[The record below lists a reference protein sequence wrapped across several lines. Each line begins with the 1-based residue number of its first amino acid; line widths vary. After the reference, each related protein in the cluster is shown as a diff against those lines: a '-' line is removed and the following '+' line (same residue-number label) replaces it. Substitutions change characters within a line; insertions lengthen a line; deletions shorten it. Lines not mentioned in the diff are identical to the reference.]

1 MNREEEI
8 TKILNARPQRQE
20 QNVNSK
26 TTSKPVRRTL
36 DVNKYSLSS
45 ENASP
50 VEIAAKSAMFLLDK
64 VLEIESNPESGKEE
78 YEQLNAYR
86 MNAAAINQSVNA
98 YANAKRAELE
108 EAEMLSGKKYE
119 LERERI
125 ALEQRKLDVESER
138 NYIQDKM
145 IKTRLLETLS
155 NEQLNNPEVSALLE
169 SSVPPAQYKDRNGNY
184 HTIEG

>member
-26 TTSKPVRRTL
+26 TTSKPVRKTL

-86 MNAAAINQSVNA
+86 MNATAI
-98 YANAKRAELE
+98 K
-108 EAEMLSGKKYE
+108 
-119 LERERI
+119 
-125 ALEQRKLDVESER
+125 
-138 NYIQDKM
+138 
-145 IKTRLLETLS
+145 
-155 NEQLNNPEVSALLE
+155 
-169 SSVPPAQYKDRNGNY
+169 RNGNSFR
-184 HTIEG
+184 